1 MTRKYFAF
9 CAKSY
14 KDCEDPDAKNSEI
27 KAVSEGHGDSG
38 GNSGVVSGG
47 LVPRSGGQQDHS
59 QGVYQGRWKEDKRH
73 RHACESSICT
83 DGLGTG
89 ESVDGQ
95 ALRDHDRLRALQKVQ
110 DETVCHEWGSEG
122 QEGGHG
128 REQIAREIRN
138 SFGIPEKR
146 IFYGTLANPAGS
158 ACIFVKLMK

>member
-1 MTRKYFAF
+1 M
-9 CAKSY
+9 
-14 KDCEDPDAKNSEI
+14 EI
-27 KAVSEGHGDSG
+27 PAA
-38 GNSGVVSGG
+38 NSGVVSGG
-47 LVPRSGGQQDHS
+47 LVPRVAGSRTTAREFD
-59 QGVYQGRWKEDKRH
+59 QGRWKEDKRH

-128 REQIAREIRN
+128 REQIAGEIRN